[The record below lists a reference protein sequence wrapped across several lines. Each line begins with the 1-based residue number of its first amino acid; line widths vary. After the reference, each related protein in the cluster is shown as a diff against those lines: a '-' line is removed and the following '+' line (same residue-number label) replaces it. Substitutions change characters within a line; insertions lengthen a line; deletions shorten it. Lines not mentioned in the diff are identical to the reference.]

1 MGESVEKLIQE
12 NQKLKEENKLLKE
25 ELQRRGIIFLRPNEY
40 LNNQEKIKVFK
51 SYFKGRDDIYA
62 YRYFN
67 KNKQQ
72 YSWGTK
78 CGNQFKEGCR
88 LGKQKRACSNC
99 PTAAWMPLTDDIL
112 NAHFKGQEQN
122 IGIGIYPL
130 LRDHTCYFLAMDF
143 DDDHWFEDLY
153 SVYQTALKFQLYP
166 VMERS
171 ASGEGGHLWFYFEEA
186 VPAIKARKLGEFLL
200 QETMKVNHH
209 ITFASFDRMFPNQD
223 YLPKEGFG
231 NLIAL
236 PLRFSALKMGNSV
249 FINDLQQVIPH
260 QIEYLASRPKI
271 GVTILND
278 ILQTY
283 YDEAYFMDDQKLRLS
298 LYTDDIYSKELYGE
312 ENSLLKL
319 EKKYMNNNTYM
330 ILKRLSSMYN
340 PEYYHKQQMRMPIYR
355 ETTPRI
361 LSVFEEDDSFIYLP
375 RGVKDKIKSVLPNT
389 ILHLH
394 NQTCSGNSIEVAFK
408 GTLRDNQLDAVNTL
422 LQYDMGVLK
431 AVPGFGKTVMGIY
444 IISKLKVSTLI
455 IVPSKQIQEQWIERI
470 HEFLEVPETKLK
482 KNRFVCKFNGS
493 SKRMNGNIDIAIA
506 ASLANIENL
515 EDYLKDYGLVLIDEC
530 HHAASNTFTYCL
542 RHIRAK
548 YVYGLSATPKR
559 KDGLDKIMHM
569 FCGPIRYETSK
580 IQIQNTY
587 AFQQILIPRFT
598 TFSTLNEVSYTELC
612 SELINNVP
620 RNYLIIKDIMN
631 EFHES
636 KKLIVLSERKEHLY
650 VLYEMLKY
658 VSHNVYILTGDMKA
672 KEREDIIQR
681 LNGLDEDAQFIILA
695 TSKLLGEGF
704 DLPALKT
711 LFLVMPIS
719 DENRITQYTG
729 RIHRNYEGKDIV
741 KVYDYV
747 DISISMAQAMYYKRL
762 KQYQKEGYF
771 VREEK
776 KDIKVNQTLFENKG
790 YKQILWNDI
799 KHAKKEIVIFAIRIH
814 KSKIREY
821 YDLLQEK
828 YHEGI
833 IIHLVLTTK
842 LKEKKEEVK
851 YMEGIGADIRFMKHN
866 KHFILIDSHIV
877 WNMNFDILDKI
888 NCDSYG
894 IRVEN
899 AELVSEIKNMVNMEE
914 KKTLFEEDL
923 LF

>member
-1 MGESVEKLIQE
+1 MEETIENLIKE
-12 NQKLKEENKLLKE
+12 NQRLKEENELMKK
-25 ELQRRGIIFLRPNEY
+25 ELQKRGIIFLRPDEY
-40 LNNQEKIKVFK
+40 LDNQEKIKVFK
-51 SYFKGRDDIYA
+51 SYFRGREDIYA

-67 KNKQQ
+67 KSKQQ
-72 YSWGTK
+72 FSWATK
-78 CGNQFKEGCR
+78 CGNQFKDGCR
-88 LGKQKRACSNC
+88 LGKQKKACSNC
-99 PTAAWMPLTDDIL
+99 PIAKFMPLTDEIL
-112 NAHFKGQEQN
+112 SAHFKGKEKN

-130 LRDHTCYFLAMDF
+130 LRDNTCYFLAMDF

-171 ASGEGGHLWFYFEEA
+171 ASGEGGHLWFFFEVA
-186 VPAIKARKLGEFLL
+186 VPAVKARKLGEFLL
-200 QETMKVNHH
+200 QETMKDNHH
-209 ITFASFDRMFPNQD
+209 ISFESFDRMFPNQD

-236 PLRFSALKMGNSV
+236 PLRFSALKKDNSV
-249 FINDLQQVIPH
+249 FINEMQQVIPH

-271 GVTILND
+271 GLTSLND
-278 ILQTY
+278 ILQSH
-283 YDEAYFMDDQKLRLS
+283 YDEEYFLDDQNLRLS
-298 LYTDDIYSKELYGE
+298 LYTDEIYSKELYGE
-312 ENSLLKL
+312 ESSLLKL
-319 EKKYMNNNTYM
+319 EKKYMNNCTYM

-340 PEYYHKQQMRMPIYR
+340 PEYYHKQRMRMPIYR

-361 LSVFEEDDSFIYLP
+361 LSLFEEDDCFVYLP
-375 RGVKDKIKSVLPNT
+375 RGIKDKIKAVLSNT
-389 ILHLH
+389 VLNLNSQIC
-394 NQTCSGNSIEVAFK
+394 TGNPIEVAFK
-408 GTLRDNQLDAVNTL
+408 GKLRDNQMDAVNVL
-422 LQYDMGVLK
+422 LKYDMGVLK
-431 AVPGFGKTVMGIY
+431 AVPGFGKTVIGIY

-455 IVPSKQIQEQWIERI
+455 IVPSKQIQEQWLDRI
-470 HEFLEVPETKLK
+470 QEFLEVPETKLK
-482 KNRFVCKFNGS
+482 KDRFVCKFNGS

-515 EDYLKDYGLVLIDEC
+515 EGNLKDYGLVLVDEC

-548 YVYGLSATPKR
+548 YIYGLSATPKR

-580 IQIQNTY
+580 SQMQNTY
-587 AFQQILIPRFT
+587 TFQQILIPRIT
-598 TFSTLNEVSYTELC
+598 TFSTLKEVSYAELC
-612 SELINNVP
+612 NELINDSA

-631 EFHES
+631 ELQES
-636 KKLIVLSERKEHLY
+636 RKLIVLSERKEHLN

-672 KEREDIIQR
+672 KDRESIIQM
-681 LNGLDEDAQFIILA
+681 LNGLDDEDQFIILA

-747 DISISMAQAMYYKRL
+747 DISIAMAQAMYYKRL

-771 VREEK
+771 VREDK
-776 KDIKVNQTLFENKG
+776 KDIKVDQILFENKE
-790 YKQILWNDI
+790 YKQILWKDI
-799 KHAKKEIVIFAIRIH
+799 KNAKKEIVIFATQIH
-814 KSKIREY
+814 MSKINEY

-828 YHEGI
+828 YHEGTS
-833 IIHLVLTTK
+833 IHFI
-842 LKEKKEEVK
+842 LKEKLKVKKEELA
-851 YMEGIGADIRFMKHN
+851 YIEGMGADIRFMEHN
-866 KHFILIDSHIV
+866 KHFILIDYLV
-877 WNMNFDILDKI
+877 WNMNFDIFGKI
-888 NCDSYG
+888 SSDGFG
-894 IRVEN
+894 IRVKN
-899 AELVSEIKNMVNMEE
+899 AELVSEIKNRMSTIE
-914 KKTLFEEDL
+914 KKKSFEENA